1 MSFKQIK
8 RKNGTLLLLFL
19 LLFSVF
25 CAVKSYYFTL
35 GLFMS
40 FSFLSSSRSIYR
52 HLQCVT
58 LLSNILDNCPARVVY
73 ICSES
78 YHVQYTLALTVI
90 SRSNECLTLAKLSVK
105 TFVDGLFFAV
115 ISPGDKV
122 SLRMRD

>member
-8 RKNGTLLLLFL
+8 RKKQNSVVVVFVVVFSFL
-19 LLFSVF
+19 
-25 CAVKSYYFTL
+25 CRQSYFFTL
-35 GLFMS
+35 SLFMS

-73 ICSES
+73 IYSES

-115 ISPGDKV
+115 IYIT
-122 SLRMRD
+122 R